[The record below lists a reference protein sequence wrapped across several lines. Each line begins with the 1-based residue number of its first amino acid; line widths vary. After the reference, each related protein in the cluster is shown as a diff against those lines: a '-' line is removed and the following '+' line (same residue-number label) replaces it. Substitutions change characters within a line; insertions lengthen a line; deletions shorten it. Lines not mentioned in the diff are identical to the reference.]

1 VIGLSVD
8 RSGKALMSARSI
20 LLAFAIAMFVSLGP
34 AAAGLLDDVPDAIVC
49 DLGKG
54 KLVVYVARR
63 LDDGSTLYE
72 ALAREFTTII
82 TVDPK
87 GVLHWENNAGC
98 DGKSVDQL
106 RDEGRAF
113 DFAG

>member
-1 VIGLSVD
+1 
-8 RSGKALMSARSI
+8 MTARSI
-20 LLAFAIAMFVSLGP
+20 LFACAVAMLTLLRP
-34 AAAGLLDDVPDAIVC
+34 AAAGLLEGVPDVIVC

-72 ALAREFTTII
+72 SLEREFMTVITIDAQGI
-82 TVDPK
+82 
-87 GVLHWENNAGC
+87 LHWENRPGC

-106 RDEGRAF
+106 REEGKAF
-113 DFAG
+113 DFSG

>member
-1 VIGLSVD
+1 
-8 RSGKALMSARSI
+8 MTARS
-20 LLAFAIAMFVSLGP
+20 LLFACAAAIFAAAP
-34 AAAGLLDDVPDAIVC
+34 AAAGMLSDVPDAIVC

-72 ALAREFTTII
+72 PLEREFSIVITI
-82 TVDPK
+82 DAE
-87 GVLHWENNAGC
+87 GVLHWDNNPGC

-106 RDEGRAF
+106 RDEGKAF
-113 DFAG
+113 DLAG

>member
-1 VIGLSVD
+1 
-8 RSGKALMSARSI
+8 MTARSI
-20 LLAFAIAMFVSLGP
+20 LFACAVAMIMALRP
-34 AAAGLLDDVPDAIVC
+34 AAAGLLGDVPDGIVC
-49 DLGKG
+49 AVGTG

-72 ALAREFTTII
+72 SLEREFMTVITI
-82 TVDPK
+82 DPK
-87 GVLHWENNAGC
+87 GVLHWDNRPDC

-106 RDEGRAF
+106 RQEGKAF